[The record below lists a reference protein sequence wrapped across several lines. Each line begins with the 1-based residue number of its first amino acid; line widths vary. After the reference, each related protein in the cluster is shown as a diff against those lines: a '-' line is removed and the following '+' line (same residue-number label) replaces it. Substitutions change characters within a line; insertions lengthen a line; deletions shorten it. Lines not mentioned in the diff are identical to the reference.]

1 MKRGTANWDQAL
13 ALLGEVLE
21 SRRAAPC
28 HLIVCGGAALRAAAL
43 VSRVTKDV
51 DVLATR
57 GEVGGEITSAWPL
70 PDTLKEAAAE
80 IAAELGLPTNWLNA
94 STSLLIGPL
103 DELPVEVWTDL
114 HERSYGF
121 RLRISFIGRAG
132 QIPLKMRAAIS
143 RRETRDLDD
152 LHALAPT
159 ADECRQATQWLRRT
173 GFNAADEQ
181 RLLEILTLLGH
192 GND

>member
-1 MKRGTANWDQAL
+1 MARDLADWDQAL
-13 ALLGEVLE
+13 ALLGQLLE

-43 VSRVTKDV
+43 VTRVTKDV

-57 GEVGGEITSAWPL
+57 GEVDGEISSAWPL
-70 PDTLKEAAAE
+70 PDALKEVAAE
-80 IAAELGLPTNWLNA
+80 VAVELGLPAHWLNA
-94 STSLLIGPL
+94 STSLLIGQL
-103 DELPVEVWTDL
+103 DELPAEVWTDFQ
-114 HERSYGF
+114 ERSYGS

-132 QIPLKMRAAIS
+132 QIPLKMSATIG
-143 RRETRDLDD
+143 RREPRDLDD

-159 ADECRQATQWLRRT
+159 KDECRQAARWLRRT
-173 GFNAADEQ
+173 GLNAADEQ

>member
-1 MKRGTANWDQAL
+1 MARDAANWDQAL

-28 HLIVCGGAALRAAAL
+28 HLIVCGGAALRAAAV

-51 DVLATR
+51 DVMATR
-57 GEVGGEITSAWPL
+57 AEVDGEISPAWPL
-70 PDTLKEAAAE
+70 PDALKEAAAE
-80 IAAELGLPTNWLNA
+80 VAAELGLPAHWLNA

-103 DELPVEVWTDL
+103 DELPVEVWSDH
-114 HERSYGF
+114 HERSYGS

-132 QIPLKMRAAIS
+132 QIPLKIRAAIS

-152 LHALAPT
+152 LDALAPT
-159 ADECRQATQWLRRT
+159 ADECRQAAQWLRRT
-173 GFNAADEQ
+173 GLNAADEQ